1 MGAIIMDGAKIGAR
15 SVIGAG
21 ALVTGGK
28 KIPAGSLVLGSPA
41 KIVRSLSV
49 QEQDSIKLWAQ
60 RYVTLSRVY
69 LQQTVQHPDSHES

>member
-1 MGAIIMDGAKIGAR
+1 
-15 SVIGAG
+15 
-21 ALVTGGK
+21 
-28 KIPAGSLVLGSPA
+28 VLGSPA